1 MSNLQAF
8 MTPNTEETR
17 EVIIS
22 DRFKDKD
29 GKVVPFV
36 IKSLSQ
42 AENEEIKRRTSVP
55 MIEHNTIIGQKIDS
69 EKYGREIVL
78 ASVTTPNF
86 RDSELCKFYA
96 TMDPLEA
103 PSKMLRV
110 GEYNRL
116 VKAINDLNGLNDD
129 LKVLEEEAK
138 N

>member
-42 AENEEIKRRTSVP
+42 AENEEIRKRASVP
-55 MIEHNTIIGQKIDS
+55 VTKSGVVIGDKLDS
-69 EKYGREIVL
+69 EKYGRELVL
-78 ASVTTPNF
+78 ASVKTPNF

-96 TMDPLEA
+96 TMDPLEV

-116 VKAINDLNGLNDD
+116 VKAINNLNGLNDD
-129 LKVLEEEAK
+129 LGVLEEEAK

>member
-69 EKYGREIVL
+69 EKYGRELVL

-96 TMDPLEA
+96 TMDPLEV

>member
-69 EKYGREIVL
+69 EKYGRELVL
-78 ASVTTPNF
+78 ASVTTPNL

-96 TMDPLEA
+96 TMDPLEV

>member
-42 AENEEIKRRTSVP
+42 WENEEIKRRSSIPITKNGVVV
-55 MIEHNTIIGQKIDS
+55 GDKLDS
-69 EKYGREIVL
+69 EKYGRELVL

-86 RDSELCKFYA
+86 RDSELCKCYA
-96 TMDPLEA
+96 TMDPLEV

-116 VKAINDLNGLNDD
+116 VKAINNLNGLNDD
-129 LKVLEEEAK
+129 LGVLEEEAK